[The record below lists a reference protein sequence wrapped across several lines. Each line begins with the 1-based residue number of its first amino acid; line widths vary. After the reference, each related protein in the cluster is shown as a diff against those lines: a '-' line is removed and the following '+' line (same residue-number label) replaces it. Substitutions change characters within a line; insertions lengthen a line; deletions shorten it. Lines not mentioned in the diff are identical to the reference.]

1 MIFLLIISILLIW
14 LHAYSLRFMIRAGND
29 PGGTKDIK
37 KLDYITEVEKNISF
51 KSFSLILSLAVIIII
66 NLLEIGYFIYSN
78 YFFNDL
84 IVTTGSAIL
93 VGYTLYSVVK
103 FLPEFRNFI
112 SKPFSYLMGRNQ
124 GFESVLNYI
133 MVPLEIVFCSYII
146 VKIFIKF
153 IILG

>member
-14 LHAYSLRFMIRAGND
+14 LHAYSLRFMIRTGND
-29 PGGTKDIK
+29 PGGTKGIK
-37 KLDYITEVEKNISF
+37 KLDHIPEIEKNISF
-51 KSFSLILSLAVIIII
+51 KSFSLILSLTIIIII
-66 NLLEIGYFIYSN
+66 NLIEIGYFIYSN

-84 IVTTGSAIL
+84 IVTIGSAIL

-103 FLPEFRNFI
+103 FLPRIRNFI